1 MSPPPTASAPAELFD
16 RALRRRRRDR
26 AAALFAGHDFLR
38 AHMAEELLDRLDGV
52 TRRFTHALDLGT
64 ADSRL
69 ATDLR
74 ARGITVTTADSGF
87 VFARSGVQCDEDRL
101 PFADASF
108 DLVIAAGGLE
118 SVNDLPGA
126 LALIR
131 RVLKPDGLFLAA
143 FPGAGSL
150 AVLKGAMLQ
159 ADIATGTAAHARI
172 HPQIDVRAG
181 GDLLSRAGFALPV
194 ADGLGLAVRYS
205 SIFSLFADLRGMGL
219 TNLLPSGRVPL
230 TRAWL
235 AAAAAAFAARADPD
249 GRIAERFELVCLT
262 AWSPGPE
269 QPKAARR
276 GSATA
281 SLAAALKP
289 RPD

>member
-1 MSPPPTASAPAELFD
+1 MATQDPPHEIFD

-26 AAALFAGHDFLR
+26 AAPGFAAHDFLR
-38 AHMAEELLDRLDGV
+38 RHMAEELLDRLDGV
-52 TRRFTHALDLGT
+52 TRRFAQALDLGG
-64 ADSRL
+64 ADGML
-69 ATDLR
+69 AAQLR
-74 ARGITVTTADSGF
+74 ARGIAVTTADAGF
-87 VFARSGVQCDEDRL
+87 AFARGGVQCDEDRL
-101 PFADASF
+101 PFADGSF
-108 DLVIAAGGLE
+108 DLVISAGGLE

-131 RVLKPDGLFLAA
+131 RALKPDGLFLAA

-150 AVLKGAMLQ
+150 SVLKGAMLQ
-159 ADIATGTAAHARI
+159 ADIAAGLGVHARI

-194 ADGLGLAVRYS
+194 ADGLDLSVRYGD
-205 SIFSLFADLRGMGL
+205 IFGLFADLRGMAL
-219 TNLLPSGRVPL
+219 TNLLPSTRAPL
-230 TRAWL
+230 TRSWL

-269 QPKAARR
+269 QPQPARR
-276 GSATA
+276 GSAGA

-289 RPD
+289 RDRR